1 MQELRAAL
9 NLIWLDELFV
19 GHGIV
24 TIGFLLFL
32 RTLTDPS
39 QVAALVAVGLIS
51 TQVCLITAWS
61 TWSPE
66 RLEVRAGRL
75 MWRMGWLYLSL
86 LLLASLN
93 EDRHFMLL
101 WSLPLAM
108 GCFVLATWLPA
119 EVVRWFRWRRIQRGE
134 LPVALPR
141 FQFRLA
147 DVLRWTTLVCMLL
160 AVMSRYRDEAT
171 GYLEDLGY
179 VILIFFGV
187 VASVPTGLVVTLLL
201 WVALDQGTGQR
212 GGPARD
218 RRAYPH
224 RLGSVL
230 WPGQGRTRQRTL
242 GRHLGARRH
251 RRLRHF
257 GDRRYSPLSRLES
270 RPKTSAGKVGRGL
283 SESGVIGARRTIP

>member
-1 MQELRAAL
+1 MQKLRAAL

-75 MWRMGWLYLSL
+75 LWRMGWLYLAL
-86 LLLASLN
+86 LLLAGLN
-93 EDRHFMLL
+93 EDRHLMLL

-119 EVVRWFRWRRIQRGE
+119 EVLRWFRWRRIQRGE
-134 LPVALPR
+134 LPVPLPR

-201 WVALDQGTGQR
+201 WLTMGQR
-212 GGPARD
+212 WTRARTIVTGLLATAGLIHSALA
-218 RRAYPH
+218 AYFGLDKDAPDNE
-224 RLGSVL
+224 LWAAIWGLSAIGCSVTL
-230 WPGQGRTRQRTL
+230 VTAAILRFQGWRVARKPRQEKS
-242 GRHLGARRH
+242 AA
-251 RRLRHF
+251 
-257 GDRRYSPLSRLES
+257 SPLASPES
-270 RPKTSAGKVGRGL
+270 
-283 SESGVIGARRTIP
+283 

>member
-1 MQELRAAL
+1 MQKLRAAL

-24 TIGFLLFL
+24 TFGFLLFL
-32 RTLTDPS
+32 RTLPDFS
-39 QVAALVAVGLIS
+39 RVSALVAIGLIS

-75 MWRMGWLYLSL
+75 LWRMGWLYLAL
-86 LLLASLN
+86 LLFAGLN
-93 EDRHFMLL
+93 EDRHLMLL
-101 WSLPLAM
+101 WSLPLAI

-119 EVVRWFRWRRIQRGE
+119 EVLRWFRWRRIQRGE
-134 LPVALPR
+134 LPVPLPR

-201 WVALDQGTGQR
+201 WLAMGQR
-212 GGPARD
+212 WTTA
-218 RRAYPH
+218 
-224 RLGSVL
+224 
-230 WPGQGRTRQRTL
+230 
-242 GRHLGARRH
+242 
-251 RRLRHF
+251 
-257 GDRRYSPLSRLES
+257 
-270 RPKTSAGKVGRGL
+270 
-283 SESGVIGARRTIP
+283 RTIVAGLLATAGLIHSALAAYFGLDKYADNELWVAIWGLAVVGCSVTLVTAAILCFQGWRVARQSSHKPAKQTPG